1 MNISHQRKLD
11 ILNNN
16 IFSGLNQILDN
27 QTLAISHF
35 TKADF
40 EIVLKRVEQQG
51 IGINGI
57 EVFLHG
63 EFYGVRTFEEY
74 HLSPKDSMWYYA
86 AFSELSMKHPDVV
99 FSASFNFDS

>member
-1 MNISHQRKLD
+1 MNISHQRKLE
-11 ILNNN
+11 ILNSK
-16 IFSGLNQILDN
+16 IFNGLNKIFDN

-40 EIVLKRVEQQG
+40 GIVLKRVEQQG

-57 EVFLHG
+57 EIFLQG

-74 HLSPKDSMWYYA
+74 NLSPYDSKWYYA
-86 AFSELSMKHPDVV
+86 AFLELSRKHPNVV
-99 FSASFNFDS
+99 FSASFKFNC

>member
-1 MNISHQRKLD
+1 MNISYQRKLY
-11 ILNNN
+11 ILNNT
-16 IFSGLNQILDN
+16 IFDGLNQILDN

-57 EVFLHG
+57 EIFLHG

-74 HLSPKDSMWYYA
+74 NLSSNDSKWYYA
-86 AFSELSMKHPDVV
+86 AFLELSRKHRDVV
-99 FSASFNFDS
+99 YSATFNFDS